1 MKLFEAWLDQ
11 RIRNLALEDELREGK
26 LRLGFSQIQ
35 ITEELRE
42 TWRLE
47 QDRIRLVRE
56 TLLEVRD
63 LLKETP

>member
-11 RIRNLALEDELREGK
+11 RIRNLALEDELCDGK

-63 LLKETP
+63 LLKDTP